1 MSSSAHHHDQTSEP
15 SLWPLATAALVLI
28 AAADLLVYYGAV
40 RLSEAITRHSRPPWA
55 LLGPWL
61 LILASAAALVSD
73 PFAHCGRTTLLI
85 ATLYA
90 PCFGY
95 GLYQAIAV
103 YGPGLAH
110 TAARLL

>member
-1 MSSSAHHHDQTSEP
+1 MSSSAYHRGSTSEP
-15 SLWPLATAALVLI
+15 ALWLLVTAALVLI
-28 AAADLLVYYGAV
+28 AAADLLVYYGFV
-40 RLSEAITRHSRPPWA
+40 RLGEAVTHHSRSPWA
-55 LLGPWL
+55 RLGPWL

-95 GLYQAIAV
+95 GLYQALAV
-103 YGPGLAH
+103 YGPGRAH